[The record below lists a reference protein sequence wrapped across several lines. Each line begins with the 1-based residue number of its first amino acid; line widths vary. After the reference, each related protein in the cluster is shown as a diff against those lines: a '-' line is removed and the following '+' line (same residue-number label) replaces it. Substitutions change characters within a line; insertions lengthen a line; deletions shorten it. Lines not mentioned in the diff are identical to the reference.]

1 MTRRP
6 MCAGIERVTSWL
18 ERLDRWQRR
27 RRWAGFA
34 VAVGKRYSEDGAA
47 RHGARI
53 AYYAFFSVFPLMLAF
68 VSILGFALED
78 NAGLRQD
85 ILDSAYADMPVLG
98 PFIRSDIGTIEGSG
112 IALAVG
118 VGVAVWAGLGITIA
132 LGQALD
138 RVWSVPPV
146 EQAGWAGRRLR
157 GLMMLV
163 LGGLGLIV
171 SAIAGGLATR
181 GELGP
186 ALATAVSILL
196 SFTLDA
202 LIILGA
208 FRLLAADPPRRRDLL
223 PGVIAAAIALLVLQ
237 ALGGWYVDSAIGRAT
252 DTYGLFA
259 TVIGLLSWL
268 SLAAHLI
275 LVSAEVNAVRVLH
288 LWPRSLRGPLTPADA
303 RALEGY
309 AERARRV
316 PGERIVVQWRSGD
329 GTDQPVL
336 PRPSAAQLGDEP
348 ARSPQPD
355 DDATPPAPAA
365 SPPAD
370 RP

>member
-1 MTRRP
+1 MRIRRGR
-6 MCAGIERVTSWL
+6 AGIGRVTAWL

-34 VAVGKRYSEDGAA
+34 FAVGKRYSEDGVA

-85 ILDSAYADMPVLG
+85 ILDSAYADMPVIG
-98 PFIRSDIGTIEGSG
+98 PFIRSDIGTIGGSG
-112 IALAVG
+112 VALAIG
-118 VGVAVWAGLGITIA
+118 IAVAVWAGLGITIA

-138 RVWSVPPV
+138 RVWAVPPV
-146 EQAGWAGRRLR
+146 EQLSWAGRRLR
-157 GLMMLV
+157 GLGMLL

-171 SAIAGGLATR
+171 SSIAGGLAAS

-186 ALATAVSILL
+186 ALTTAVSILL
-196 SFTLDA
+196 SLTLDA

-208 FRLLAADPPRRRDLL
+208 FRLLTADPPRRRDLL
-223 PGVIAAAIALLVLQ
+223 PGAITAAIAVLVLQ
-237 ALGGWYVDSAIGRAT
+237 ALGGWYVNSAIGRAT

-268 SLAAHLI
+268 SLAAQAV
-275 LVSAEVNAVRVLH
+275 LVSAEIDAVRVLR
-288 LWPRSLRGPLTPADA
+288 LWPRSLRGPMTAADR

-309 AERARRV
+309 ARGAQHDERAEISV
-316 PGERIVVQWRSGD
+316 TWR
-329 GTDQPVL
+329 
-336 PRPSAAQLGDEP
+336 E
-348 ARSPQPD
+348 
-355 DDATPPAPAA
+355 
-365 SPPAD
+365 
-370 RP
+370 